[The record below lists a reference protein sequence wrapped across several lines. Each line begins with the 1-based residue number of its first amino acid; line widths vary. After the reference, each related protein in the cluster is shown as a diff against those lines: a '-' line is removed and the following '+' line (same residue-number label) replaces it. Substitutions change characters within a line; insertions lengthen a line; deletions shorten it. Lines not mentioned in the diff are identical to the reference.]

1 MEVPVTPLIS
11 GAADKWQEIVSDLE
25 NLRNYAEPDE
35 VETARG
41 LLREIIGEVEIREE
55 TDGVFAYTK
64 LNAISV
70 YKAGAQKRT

>member
-1 MEVPVTPLIS
+1 
-11 GAADKWQEIVSDLE
+11 VSDLE

-41 LLREIIGEVEIREE
+41 LLREIIGEVEIKEE

-70 YKAGAQKRT
+70 YKAGAQNAAPELYLDPIRLQYGELD